1 MVLYA
6 RSMGPYQRAAEA
18 AWQTMSRWLDS
29 GNRRSLMRVSYGLF
43 RDNPRTTAP
52 ELLRYDACVP
62 LVIGLEDAAAIGI
75 RRQVLPGGAYAV
87 HTHVGAIEA
96 TGELFSRLY
105 RQELPKRG
113 LTVDEDRPFLAVYLT
128 DPTVTREMHRR
139 TEVCVPLNAAQ
150 LPAHVGGDG
159 SPRLCVDSGDVD
171 AARGRERAGPR
182 R

>member
-1 MVLYA
+1 
-6 RSMGPYQRAAEA
+6 MG
-18 AWQTMSRWLDS
+18 RWLDS
-29 GNRRSLMRVSYGLF
+29 GNRRPLMRVSYGLF

-62 LVIGLEDAAAIGI
+62 LAIGLEEPSTGVI

-96 TGELFSRLY
+96 TGELFSLLY
-105 RQELPKRG
+105 RRELPKRG
-113 LTVDEDRPFLAVYLT
+113 LAVDEDRPFLAIYLT

-139 TEVCVPLNAAQ
+139 TELCIPLDRAHMPMQADDDGPQ
-150 LPAHVGGDG
+150 RCLASAGYGDAGAHCRPGAPAGTNRDW
-159 SPRLCVDSGDVD
+159 
-171 AARGRERAGPR
+171 RAFASTR